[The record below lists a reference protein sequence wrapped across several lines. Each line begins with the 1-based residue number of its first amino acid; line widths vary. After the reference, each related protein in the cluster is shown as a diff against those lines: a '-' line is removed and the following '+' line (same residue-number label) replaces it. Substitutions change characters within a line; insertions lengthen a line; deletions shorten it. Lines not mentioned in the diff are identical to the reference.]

1 MLSLISECSLQSTEK
16 RSNRLQKSTPKVNL
30 DEHSETGNYKY
41 SGEEQ
46 KTREYYNT
54 LSSHYGV
61 EQFEIY
67 PGSQHCCYYPYR
79 NAVPA
84 KWKMSSKK
92 LWQLQNFRSLNKKT
106 ERILGVLRAV
116 SVTVCIF
123 SVSAVYFMTNAFSF
137 VFLTPGCFLS
147 GPGARGTVP
156 HAAPGARAHRHAT
169 RAQPT
174 VPRGKTLELFNRVPK
189 FYTTTCS

>member
-61 EQFEIY
+61 EQFEITQEVSIAVTT
-67 PGSQHCCYYPYR
+67 PIAMLSQR
-79 NAVPA
+79 NG
-84 KWKMSSKK
+84 KWAA
-92 LWQLQNFRSLNKKT
+92 RSFDSF
-106 ERILGVLRAV
+106 RILG
-116 SVTVCIF
+116 
-123 SVSAVYFMTNAFSF
+123 
-137 VFLTPGCFLS
+137 P
-147 GPGARGTVP
+147 
-156 HAAPGARAHRHAT
+156 
-169 RAQPT
+169 
-174 VPRGKTLELFNRVPK
+174 
-189 FYTTTCS
+189 